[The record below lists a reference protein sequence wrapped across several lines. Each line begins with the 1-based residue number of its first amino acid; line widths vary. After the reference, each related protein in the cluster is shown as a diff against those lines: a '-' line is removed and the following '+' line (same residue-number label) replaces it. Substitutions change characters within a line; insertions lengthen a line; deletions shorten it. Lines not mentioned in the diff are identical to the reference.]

1 MDLSVIPESW
11 ERSKLTPFG
20 VLIMT
25 GSLFKDFL
33 WCSFDFIE
41 VSKVGIRLISLSTV
55 ILVCLLQLILLE
67 SSSYLLF
74 ISPRVEYFINII
86 VIIWNPIMWLVDSIK
101 HKSSKKLNSKLYFIC
116 DLALDFLPR
125 FLFS

>member
-25 GSLFKDFL
+25 GNLFKDFL